1 MPCWR
6 KTGSAVWKTLLT
18 FYFLAISCYILM
30 VVQNNRTR
38 ILPQSGTVPENSPQ
52 NVPQIV
58 PQNLPQIAPQNLP
71 QIVPQNLPQVVPQN
85 LPQKVSQIVPQKLPQ
100 IVPQKVP
107 QNDTVPSVTWITM
120 GLCWSGNAQFLGK
133 NKFPYKE
140 AVPLSIQLWSK
151 FTPAKVLL

>member
-6 KTGSAVWKTLLT
+6 KTSSALWKTLLT

-58 PQNLPQIAPQNLP
+58 PQNLPQ
-71 QIVPQNLPQVVPQN
+71 
-85 LPQKVSQIVPQKLPQ
+85 KVPQKM
-100 IVPQKVP
+100 PQKVP

-120 GLCWSGNAQFLGK
+120 GLCWSGNAQILGK

-140 AVPLSIQLWSK
+140 AVPLSIQLWNK
-151 FTPAKVLL
+151 FTPAKVLLYNIDFTH

>member
-18 FYFLAISCYILM
+18 FYFFAISCYILM

-58 PQNLPQIAPQNLP
+58 PQNLPQ
-71 QIVPQNLPQVVPQN
+71 
-85 LPQKVSQIVPQKLPQ
+85 KVTQTM
-100 IVPQKVP
+100 PQKVP

-120 GLCWSGNAQFLGK
+120 GLCWSGNAQILGK

-140 AVPLSIQLWSK
+140 AVPLSIQLWNK
-151 FTPAKVLL
+151 FTPAKVLLYKCCLDG

>member
-18 FYFLAISCYILM
+18 FYLLAISCYILM

-38 ILPQSGTVPENSPQ
+38 ILPQSDTAPENSQ
-52 NVPQIV
+52 NV
-58 PQNLPQIAPQNLP
+58 
-71 QIVPQNLPQVVPQN
+71 PQVVPQN
-85 LPQKVSQIVPQKLPQ
+85 LPQKVPQIVPQKLPQ

-120 GLCWSGNAQFLGK
+120 GLCWSGNAQILGK

-140 AVPLSIQLWSK
+140 AVPLSIQLWNK

>member
-6 KTGSAVWKTLLT
+6 KTGSALWKTLLT

-38 ILPQSGTVPENSPQ
+38 ILPQSGSTVSENIPQ

-58 PQNLPQIAPQNLP
+58 PQNLPQI
-71 QIVPQNLPQVVPQN
+71 
-85 LPQKVSQIVPQKLPQ
+85 
-100 IVPQKVP
+100 VP

-120 GLCWSGNAQFLGK
+120 GLCWSGNAQILGK

-140 AVPLSIQLWSK
+140 AVPLSIQLWNK
-151 FTPAKVLL
+151 FTPAKVLLYNIDFTHQRQGRATSKK

>member
-1 MPCWR
+1 MPCCR
-6 KTGSAVWKTLLT
+6 KTGSVLWKTLLT

-38 ILPQSGTVPENSPQ
+38 ILPQSGSTVSENIPQ

-58 PQNLPQIAPQNLP
+58 PQNLPQIVPQNLP
-71 QIVPQNLPQVVPQN
+71 QI
-85 LPQKVSQIVPQKLPQ
+85 
-100 IVPQKVP
+100 VP

-120 GLCWSGNAQFLGK
+120 GLCWSGNAQILGK

-140 AVPLSIQLWSK
+140 AVPLSIQLWNK
-151 FTPAKVLL
+151 FTPAKVLLYI

>member
-1 MPCWR
+1 MLCWR

-58 PQNLPQIAPQNLP
+58 PQNLPQ
-71 QIVPQNLPQVVPQN
+71 
-85 LPQKVSQIVPQKLPQ
+85 KVPQKM
-100 IVPQKVP
+100 PQKVP

-120 GLCWSGNAQFLGK
+120 GLCWSGNAQILGK

-140 AVPLSIQLWSK
+140 AVPLSIQLWNK
-151 FTPAKVLL
+151 FTPAKVLLYNIDFTH

>member
-30 VVQNNRTR
+30 VVQNSRTR
-38 ILPQSGTVPENSPQ
+38 ILPQSGTVPKNIPQ

-58 PQNLPQIAPQNLP
+58 PQKVPQK
-71 QIVPQNLPQVVPQN
+71 VPQNLPQN
-85 LPQKVSQIVPQKLPQ
+85 
-100 IVPQKVP
+100 VP
-107 QNDTVPSVTWITM
+107 QNDTVPSITWITM
-120 GLCWSGNAQFLGK
+120 GLCWSGNAQILGK

-140 AVPLSIQLWSK
+140 AVPLSIQLWNK
-151 FTPAKVLL
+151 FTPAKVLTSL

>member
-6 KTGSAVWKTLLT
+6 KTGSALWKTLLT

-38 ILPQSGTVPENSPQ
+38 ILPQSASTVSENIPQ
-52 NVPQIV
+52 NVPQNLPQNLPQIMPQIV
-58 PQNLPQIAPQNLP
+58 PQNLPQI
-71 QIVPQNLPQVVPQN
+71 
-85 LPQKVSQIVPQKLPQ
+85 
-100 IVPQKVP
+100 VP

-120 GLCWSGNAQFLGK
+120 GLCWSGNAQILGK

-140 AVPLSIQLWSK
+140 AVPLSIQLWNK
-151 FTPAKVLL
+151 FTPAKVLLYNIDFTHQRQGRATSKK

>member
-1 MPCWR
+1 MLCWR

-58 PQNLPQIAPQNLP
+58 PQNLPQ
-71 QIVPQNLPQVVPQN
+71 
-85 LPQKVSQIVPQKLPQ
+85 KVTQTM
-100 IVPQKVP
+100 PQKVP

-120 GLCWSGNAQFLGK
+120 GLCWSGNAQILGK
-133 NKFPYKE
+133 NKFPYVE
-140 AVPLSIQLWSK
+140 AVPLSIQLWNK
-151 FTPAKVLL
+151 FTPAKVLLYNIDFTH

>member
-58 PQNLPQIAPQNLP
+58 PQNLPQIVTQNLPKKVPQNFPQNLP
-71 QIVPQNLPQVVPQN
+71 QI
-85 LPQKVSQIVPQKLPQ
+85 
-100 IVPQKVP
+100 VP

-120 GLCWSGNAQFLGK
+120 GLCWSGNAQILGK

-140 AVPLSIQLWSK
+140 AVPLSIQLWNK
-151 FTPAKVLL
+151 FTPAKVFLYNIDFTHQKL

>member
-6 KTGSAVWKTLLT
+6 KTGSALWKTLLT

-58 PQNLPQIAPQNLP
+58 PQNLPQ
-71 QIVPQNLPQVVPQN
+71 
-85 LPQKVSQIVPQKLPQ
+85 KVPQKM
-100 IVPQKVP
+100 PQKVP

-120 GLCWSGNAQFLGK
+120 GLCWSGNAQILGK

-140 AVPLSIQLWSK
+140 AVPLSIQLWNK
-151 FTPAKVLL
+151 FTPAKVLLYNIDFTH

>member
-6 KTGSAVWKTLLT
+6 KIGSALWKTLLT

-38 ILPQSGTVPENSPQ
+38 ILPQSGSTVSENIPQ

-58 PQNLPQIAPQNLP
+58 PQNLPQIVPQNLP
-71 QIVPQNLPQVVPQN
+71 QI
-85 LPQKVSQIVPQKLPQ
+85 
-100 IVPQKVP
+100 VP

-120 GLCWSGNAQFLGK
+120 ALCWSGNAQILGK

-140 AVPLSIQLWSK
+140 AVPLSIQLWNK
-151 FTPAKVLL
+151 FTPAKVLLRYHLRIFQQLSHQMVA

>member
-6 KTGSAVWKTLLT
+6 KTGSALWKTLLT

-38 ILPQSGTVPENSPQ
+38 ILPQSGSTVSENIPQ

-58 PQNLPQIAPQNLP
+58 PQNLPQIVPQNLP
-71 QIVPQNLPQVVPQN
+71 QI
-85 LPQKVSQIVPQKLPQ
+85 
-100 IVPQKVP
+100 VP

-120 GLCWSGNAQFLGK
+120 GLCWSGNAQILGK

-140 AVPLSIQLWSK
+140 AVPLSIQLWNK
-151 FTPAKVLL
+151 FTPAKVLLYI

>member
-1 MPCWR
+1 MLCWR

-30 VVQNNRTR
+30 VVQNNRHR

-58 PQNLPQIAPQNLP
+58 PQNLPQ
-71 QIVPQNLPQVVPQN
+71 
-85 LPQKVSQIVPQKLPQ
+85 
-100 IVPQKVP
+100 KVP

-120 GLCWSGNAQFLGK
+120 GLCWSGNAQILGK

-140 AVPLSIQLWSK
+140 AVPLSIQLWNK
-151 FTPAKVLL
+151 FTPAKVLLYNIDFTH

>member
-18 FYFLAISCYILM
+18 FYFLAISCYILI
-30 VVQNNRTR
+30 VVQNNYTR
-38 ILPQSGTVPENSPQ
+38 ILPQNVPQSMTQ

-58 PQNLPQIAPQNLP
+58 RQN
-71 QIVPQNLPQVVPQN
+71 VPQNPQN
-85 LPQKVSQIVPQKLPQ
+85 
-100 IVPQKVP
+100 VP

-120 GLCWSGNAQFLGK
+120 GLCWSGNAQILGK

-140 AVPLSIQLWSK
+140 AVPLSIQLWNK
-151 FTPAKVLL
+151 FTPAKVLLYNIDFTHQKL

>member
-1 MPCWR
+1 MPCCR
-6 KTGSAVWKTLLT
+6 KTGSVLWKTLLT

-38 ILPQSGTVPENSPQ
+38 ILPQSGSTVSENIPQ

-58 PQNLPQIAPQNLP
+58 PQNLPQI
-71 QIVPQNLPQVVPQN
+71 
-85 LPQKVSQIVPQKLPQ
+85 
-100 IVPQKVP
+100 VP

-120 GLCWSGNAQFLGK
+120 GLCWSGNAQILGK

-140 AVPLSIQLWSK
+140 AVPLSIQLWNK
-151 FTPAKVLL
+151 FTPAKVLFYTPCLGMSYYVNFLGGLGSNEFHIK